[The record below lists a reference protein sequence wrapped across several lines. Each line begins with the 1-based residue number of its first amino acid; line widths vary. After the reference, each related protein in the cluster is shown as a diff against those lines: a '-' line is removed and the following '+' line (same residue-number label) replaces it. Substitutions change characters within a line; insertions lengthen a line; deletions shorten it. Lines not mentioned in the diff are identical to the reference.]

1 MTSLVIGASSVAQL
15 EDNVAALANTDV
27 TDAELAEVDRYALES
42 GIDLWAES
50 SAG

>member
-15 EDNVAALANTDV
+15 EDNVAALDQPRP
-27 TDAELAEVDRYALES
+27 DRRRA
-42 GIDLWAES
+42 GRDRPVRDGADINLWAES